1 MPAYQFKLSGEID
14 ISKNLNEQHACLN
27 KVKGLVDSVNAQ
39 ALSVESLQA
48 LAGASNLRID
58 VKMVSRPA
66 KVKSDEAAG

>member
-14 ISKNLNEQHACLN
+14 ISKNLDEQHACLSR
-27 KVKGLVDSVNAQ
+27 VKHLVESVQ
-39 ALSVESLQA
+39 SQSLSEQSLQA
-48 LAGASNLRID
+48 LASATNLRID